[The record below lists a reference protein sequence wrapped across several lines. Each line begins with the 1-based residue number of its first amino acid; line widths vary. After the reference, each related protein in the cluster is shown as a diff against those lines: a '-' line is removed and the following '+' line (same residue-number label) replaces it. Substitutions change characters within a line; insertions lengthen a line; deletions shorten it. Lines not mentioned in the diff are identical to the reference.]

1 MIRPH
6 LDKRRP
12 HLWLGV
18 LALGLLA
25 CDPPASAD
33 DPSPA
38 APPGD
43 GNDADADADAHEA
56 KVEAQLADPVP
67 DAETGD
73 ESRPLSVD
81 LDRSKVGFF
90 VAKAT
95 AGHEAKFERFSATL
109 TMHDQQ
115 PKELTLDLDVA
126 SLRTDQAALTKH
138 LKSEDFFHVDA
149 HPKASFTSSSMVARP
164 SPNEEATHDVE
175 GQLTIKGVTKTI
187 EFPAVVTTS
196 EQQVRGTATLD
207 IEAKNFGIDYPGMA
221 EELVDDTVEL
231 EVTLVFER
239 P

>member
-6 LDKRRP
+6 LDRKRP

-25 CDPPASAD
+25 CDRPASAD

-38 APPGD
+38 APPSARND
-43 GNDADADADAHEA
+43 VDADAHADAHEA
-56 KVEAQLADPVP
+56 KGEARPADPVP
-67 DAETGD
+67 EAAD

-81 LDRSKVGFF
+81 LDQSKVGFF

-126 SLRTDQAALTKH
+126 SLQTDQAALTKH

-187 EFPAVVTTS
+187 EFPAVVTTG

-207 IEAKNFGIDYPGMA
+207 IEAKDFGIDYPGMA